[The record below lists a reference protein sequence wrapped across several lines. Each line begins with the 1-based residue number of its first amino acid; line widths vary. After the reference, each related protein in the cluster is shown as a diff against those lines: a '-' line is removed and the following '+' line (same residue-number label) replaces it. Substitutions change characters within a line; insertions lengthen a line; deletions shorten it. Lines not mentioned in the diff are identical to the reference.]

1 MNKGTSVYSQAE
13 GQGPSGK
20 PLSMIIIIKASQRS
34 SFQQGVRIGFLPVT
48 QLTRYSQVLSYVFL
62 QGSHRGVFQPS
73 LGYFLVTSNQAP
85 PSIQTLGGYIY
96 QCQISFSQVSLQYFN
111 GREQVPVIPHQI
123 KNSRSQLSGEYML
136 LGSVSS
142 QQRFGVTDIKALGTS
157 QLLGLGQ
164 TVL

>member
-1 MNKGTSVYSQAE
+1 
-13 GQGPSGK
+13 
-20 PLSMIIIIKASQRS
+20 MIIIIKASQRS
-34 SFQQGVRIGFLPVT
+34 NFQQGVRIGFLPVT
-48 QLTRYSQVLSYVFL
+48 QLTRYSQVWVLSYVFL

-85 PSIQTLGGYIY
+85 PSIQTLGGYNY
-96 QCQISFSQVSLQYFN
+96 QCQVSFSQVSPQYFN
-111 GREQVPVIPHQI
+111 GREQVPAIPHQI
-123 KNSRSQLSGEYML
+123 KNSRSQLSGECMF

-157 QLLGLGQ
+157 QLSGLGQ